1 MKFLRWAVSL
11 SLRNANARHRRARH
25 VGRHEDRQVAGG
37 GGGGGARCQ
46 GAKVPGCL
54 GGKVHGAR
62 VPFQCQLVLSWWW
75 VRERG

>member
-37 GGGGGARCQ
+37 GGGGGARVPGCQ
-46 GAKVPGCL
+46 GAVPGWQ
-54 GGKVHGAR
+54 GAR
-62 VPFQCQLVLSWWW
+62 CQGALSLQAC
-75 VRERG
+75 VVVVVGA